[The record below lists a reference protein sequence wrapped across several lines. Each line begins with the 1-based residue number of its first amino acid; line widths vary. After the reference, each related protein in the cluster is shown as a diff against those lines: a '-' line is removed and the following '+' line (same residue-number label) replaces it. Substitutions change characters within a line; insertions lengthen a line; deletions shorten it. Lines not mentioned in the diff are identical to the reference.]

1 MSNRAVWAV
10 ALLLTVASAV
20 WQRRSGPTRPVRG
33 SVEVG
38 GTTVGYRLL
47 RSHGGDGDQP
57 VRVTAA
63 DASVSGS
70 VVWRR
75 FPTSEAWR
83 ELPMARRADGLE
95 AYLPHQPPAGK
106 LEFQV
111 RLRKGADEAVVPDRP
126 VVTRFKGHVPATV
139 LVPHVVAMLLSML
152 LSAAAG
158 LTALAGRSTRRLAL
172 VTLAVIAAGGFV
184 LGPIV
189 QKLAFGEYWTGF
201 PYGHDLTDN
210 KTLVAGVAWALAVL
224 AQLRGREARWW
235 VVAAA
240 VVTLAVFAIPH
251 SLWGSQVD
259 WTAAGAPAPG

>member
-1 MSNRAVWAV
+1 MSNRAVWVV
-10 ALLLTVASAV
+10 ALVLTVASAV

-33 SVEVG
+33 
-38 GTTVGYRLL
+38 TVDVAGAPVSYRLL

-63 DASVSGS
+63 DGSVSGR

-83 ELPMARRADGLE
+83 ELPMARTADGLE
-95 AYLPHQPPAGK
+95 AFLPHQPPAGK
-106 LEFQV
+106 LEYQV
-111 RLRKGADEAVVPDRP
+111 RLRKGETEVAVPART
-126 VVTRFKGHVPATV
+126 VVTRFKGHVHATV

-158 LTALAGRSTRRLAL
+158 LTALLGRPTRRLTL

-210 KTLVAGVAWALAVL
+210 KTLLAGVAWGLAAL
-224 AQLRGREARWW
+224 AQLRGREGRWW

-240 VVTLAVFAIPH
+240 AVTLAVFAIPH

-259 WTAAGAPAPG
+259 WTASGAPAPR